1 MVLLTKWAM
10 VRWTVAQKRG
20 RQHQESDGWKLQE
33 DLLVSASEIFER
45 TDEIKLNQDHVLDWE
60 ANSARSCKSH
70 LCTSTNPIPSIHDG
84 YTLIH
89 SAFIC
94 WPETCSAKKKAK
106 YNSSSFTAPAVT
118 YIVLNCLPAYDW
130 FRKCYPD
137 HKENRLKQRSTR
149 KQQFW
154 RFWRTLESLF
164 SLNIQ
169 SICVKF
175 GAWFHASLNYK
186 SLSQNFTFTFTFLD
200 TTLFLRRFL
209 RGSNLKK
216 L

>member
-94 WPETCSAKKKAK
+94 WPETCSAKKKRNTIALRLPRQQWHTSYWIACQPMIGSESVTLTTK
-106 YNSSSFTAPAVT
+106 KTDSNSARPENNSFEGFDELWRVYSPSIFNQFAWNLARDFMRPLTT
-118 YIVLNCLPAYDW
+118 KAYL
-130 FRKCYPD
+130 RI
-137 HKENRLKQRSTR
+137 L
-149 KQQFW
+149 
-154 RFWRTLESLF
+154 LLLLLF
-164 SLNIQ
+164 
-169 SICVKF
+169 
-175 GAWFHASLNYK
+175 
-186 SLSQNFTFTFTFLD
+186 
-200 TTLFLRRFL
+200 
-209 RGSNLKK
+209 
-216 L
+216 